1 MAKTP
6 FDADRGAG
14 TITLD
19 TNEVIIVEDTKH
31 PRYDSRI
38 DKPITEEFLAS
49 LAKRQLKPG
58 IVFKNED
65 GKCEIADGRRRLR
78 GLRILNERRAKGS
91 EKYRF
96 WAVYLKILPNEKM
109 NEVVNGV
116 RLEANLHESDTFS
129 EKARN
134 AHDHM
139 TRFGW
144 SAERAGIL
152 IGVTAKTVE
161 KMVAAL
167 ECAAPVLAALD
178 AGRIGLG
185 AALELADLPK
195 ADQVAKLTAIQEGTA
210 KPERGSKPKKGGA
223 TKTGRPSAGM
233 VKKIEAIA
241 KDAVLNPG
249 EKILIRWFAG
259 DLSTD
264 KMLAEFPAF
273 AAAFETK
280 KTTKK
285 AA

>member
-14 TITLD
+14 TITLGTD
-19 TNEVIIVEDTKH
+19 DVIIIEDPAH
-31 PRYDSRI
+31 RRYDRRI
-38 DKPITEEFLAS
+38 DKPLTEQYLAS
-49 LAKRQLKPG
+49 LAKKQLEPG

-65 GKCEIADGRRRLR
+65 GKCEIANGRRRLR
-78 GLRILNERRAKGS
+78 GLRILNERRQKG
-91 EKYRF
+91 EPLRRF
-96 WAVYLKILPNEKM
+96 WAVYLKILPNENM
-109 NEVVNGV
+109 DEIVNAV
-116 RLEANLHESDTFS
+116 RMEANLHEGDSIS
-129 EKARN
+129 EKARA

-152 IGVTAKTVE
+152 IGVGPKTVE
-161 KMVAAL
+161 KMVGVL

-195 ADQVAKLTAIQEGTA
+195 AEQIAKLTAIQEGTA
-210 KPERGSKPKKGGA
+210 KPERVSKPKKGGA
-223 TKTGRPSAGM
+223 TKTGRPSAGT

-241 KDAVLNPG
+241 KDAALNVG
-249 EKILIRWFAG
+249 EKTLIRWFAG

-273 AAAFETK
+273 ASAFETK
-280 KTTKK
+280 KNTKK